1 MRNVWIL
8 VKKDMRVAMN
18 LRRLAQE
25 QSVFKVLFIL
35 LFAGGLLLG
44 LWALFLQG
52 FRFLDML
59 GGVGL
64 MLVSRLFSLFFLGLG
79 VMLVISSVI
88 TAYTSTLGSDET
100 AYLMLKPLTFGE
112 ITVYKLLQSAFYASW
127 AFFFAI
133 IPFIGAYAR
142 HEQLPPGFAF
152 WTLFYSIPLVLLC
165 AGVGM
170 IVCLAVA
177 RWFPRSIV
185 FRHVLLVVL
194 AVSLWWFL
202 HGLTRTARVQ
212 SDTTIVLS
220 RLIPGLRVA
229 SNPLWPTWWV
239 SEGILCVTR
248 HQWGRGLM
256 LWLALVTTT
265 ILVGMIAEWLGT
277 AVFYDS
283 WQRVR
288 ASGSRTVRRRTLL
301 GFVEPLLRWIPSD
314 VRAMIMKDV
323 RIFLRDPAQWS
334 QSLIFFGLL
343 GLYFLN
349 LRNLRYHMMPPEWRN
364 LISFL
369 NVFSV
374 SSVLCSFGARF
385 VFPQLSL
392 EGHGFWIIG
401 LAPTTMARILV
412 AKFLVALAGMSVV
425 SIGLMY
431 ISTLMLQV
439 GWGIRVVAVG
449 VAAAVSLA
457 VSGLSTG
464 LGALFIDLRQQN
476 PSAIISGFGGTLN
489 LVMSLAFMFAA
500 IIPYGMVFHLQMS
513 GRFGPGGFERAVAL
527 ATVWLVLVTVAVTVI
542 PLILGARSLMRREY

>member
-1 MRNVWIL
+1 
-8 VKKDMRVAMN
+8 
-18 LRRLAQE
+18 
-25 QSVFKVLFIL
+25 
-35 LFAGGLLLG
+35 
-44 LWALFLQG
+44 
-52 FRFLDML
+52 
-59 GGVGL
+59 
-64 MLVSRLFSLFFLGLG
+64 
-79 VMLVISSVI
+79 
-88 TAYTSTLGSDET
+88 
-100 AYLMLKPLTFGE
+100 
-112 ITVYKLLQSAFYASW
+112 
-127 AFFFAI
+127 
-133 IPFIGAYAR
+133 
-142 HEQLPPGFAF
+142 
-152 WTLFYSIPLVLLC
+152 
-165 AGVGM
+165 
-170 IVCLAVA
+170 
-177 RWFPRSIV
+177 
-185 FRHVLLVVL
+185 
-194 AVSLWWFL
+194 
-202 HGLTRTARVQ
+202 
-212 SDTTIVLS
+212 
-220 RLIPGLRVA
+220 
-229 SNPLWPTWWV
+229 
-239 SEGILCVTR
+239 
-248 HQWGRGLM
+248 
-256 LWLALVTTT
+256 
-265 ILVGMIAEWLGT
+265 
-277 AVFYDS
+277 
-283 WQRVR
+283 
-288 ASGSRTVRRRTLL
+288 
-301 GFVEPLLRWIPSD
+301 
-314 VRAMIMKDV
+314 
-323 RIFLRDPAQWS
+323 
-334 QSLIFFGLL
+334 
-343 GLYFLN
+343 
-349 LRNLRYHMMPPEWRN
+349 MPPEWRN